1 MDMLRKKELVQS
13 LINITDLN
21 GSGTRVNVTS
31 FLMGGVTGIGPSK
44 RRKMLVLDEKQVIQ
58 TLILLGNEYKKDA
71 SR

>member
-1 MDMLRKKELVQS
+1 MLRKKELVQS

-31 FLMGGVTGIGPSK
+31 FLMGGGVTGIGPSK

>member
-31 FLMGGVTGIGPSK
+31 FLMGGVS
-44 RRKMLVLDEKQVIQ
+44 
-58 TLILLGNEYKKDA
+58 LGSDQAKGGKCWSWMRNK
-71 SR
+71 